1 MASEWP
7 DPMDFEKLKK
17 IDPGE
22 WRQVHPQVYGAA
34 FTAIQND
41 KRLRSGNELLLTG
54 VEVDEAIEA
63 AIEVAMVKIAE
74 IKSEKCLKPYVARTA
89 IYKART
95 CLRSK
100 FAQSSTAFLTD
111 SWEEKLE
118 QMQKSGAKKTVPSKS
133 NPFTDVD
140 APDYLLRLAELDVLF
155 LELCTMLGQRDVDLI
170 WMGIVEERQHKEI
183 GEKYGW
189 ADKGVSLEIQRARAR
204 MKKKILGSSRAVAIV
219 KELGLEDY
227 LK

>member
-1 MASEWP
+1 
-7 DPMDFEKLKK
+7 MDFEKLKK

-22 WRQVHPQVYGAA
+22 WRQVHPQLYGAA

-63 AIEVAMVKIAE
+63 AIEVAMIKIAKIE
-74 IKSEKCLKPYVARTA
+74 SEKCLKPYVVRTA
-89 IYKART
+89 VNKART

-100 FAQSSTAFLTD
+100 FAQSSTAFLID

-118 QMQKSGAKKTVPSKS
+118 QMQKSGAKKTVPNKTD
-133 NPFTDVD
+133 PFTDVD
-140 APDYLLRLAELDVLF
+140 APDYLLRLAELDALF
-155 LELCTMLGQRDVDLI
+155 HELCTLLGEETVDLI
-170 WMGIVEERQHKEI
+170 WMGKVEERKHKEI
-183 GEKYGW
+183 ENELGKV
-189 ADKGVSLEIQRARAR
+189 DSNISLKIQRARERAE
-204 MKKKILGSSRAVAIV
+204 KKILGSSRAVAIV